1 MTRPEPAG
9 AAVELRQVGRRFAD
23 VTAVDTISMRLR
35 AGAMTALLG
44 PSGCGKSTTLAIIA
58 GLEAPDTGN
67 IHIDNVAMNAVPAEQ
82 RPVGMVFQKPLLF
95 PHLDVAGNIG
105 FGLRMRRLP
114 RREIR
119 ARVEDILQ
127 QVQLS
132 GLAHRRVGQLSGGQE
147 QRVALARALV
157 LRPRVLL
164 LDEPF
169 SQLDAGLR
177 AEMRG
182 LVRQLQADTRIT
194 TLFVTHD
201 QGEAVDVADDIVLM
215 LDGRIA
221 GQGPPLL
228 FYRDPPSLDAARFFG
243 VTNELPGRVD
253 HGTWCLPGGA
263 LRLPCA
269 VPDGPAILTVRPES
283 LYLDGSDPAGET
295 PPATAVGTVLSA
307 RFAGTHLTVR
317 VQLPGDQTVTVHTPL
332 DTAVPVGAEVRLHV
346 ARHAYT
352 VFPTA
357 SVMDSRTAEG
367 FKP

>member
-1 MTRPEPAG
+1 MNGADPAG
-9 AAVELRQVGRRFAD
+9 AVVRLRQVSRRFAD
-23 VTAVDTISMRLR
+23 VTAVDTVDLDLR
-35 AGAMTALLG
+35 PGTMTALLG

-58 GLEAPDTGN
+58 GLQAPDTGDV
-67 IHIDNVAMNAVPAEQ
+67 HIDGAAMTAVPAER
-82 RPVGMVFQKPLLF
+82 RPVGLVFQKPLLF
-95 PHLDVAGNIG
+95 PHLDVAGNVG

-119 ARVEDILQ
+119 ARVVAVLD

-132 GLAHRRVGQLSGGQE
+132 GLGGRRVGELSGGQE

-182 LVRQLQADTRIT
+182 LVRQVQARTGIT

-221 GQGPPLL
+221 GQGPPPL
-228 FYRDPPSLDAARFFG
+228 FFRDPPSLPAARFFG
-243 VTNELPGRVD
+243 VTNELRGRVD
-253 HGTWCLPGGA
+253 QGAWCSPDGA
-263 LRLPCA
+263 LRVPCNLA
-269 VPDGPAILTVRPES
+269 DGPAILAVRPES
-283 LYLDGSDPAGET
+283 LRIVESGPGRTAEPAPG
-295 PPATAVGTVLSA
+295 TAVGTVLSA
-307 RFAGTHLTVR
+307 RFAGTHLTVQ
-317 VQLPGDQTVTVHTPL
+317 VQLSDGPTVAVHTPVG
-332 DTAVPVGAEVRLHV
+332 TPVPVGAEVRLHV
-346 ARHAYT
+346 PSADCT
-352 VFPTA
+352 VFPT
-357 SVMDSRTAEG
+357 G
-367 FKP
+367 QP

>member
-1 MTRPEPAG
+1 MNDNPG
-9 AAVELRQVGRRFAD
+9 AAVDLRRVSRRFAD
-23 VTAVDTISMRLR
+23 VTAVDTVDLSLR
-35 AGAMTALLG
+35 PGAMTALLG

-58 GLEAPDTGN
+58 GLQALDTGEV
-67 IHIDNVAMNAVPAEQ
+67 HIDGAAVTTVPAER
-82 RPVGMVFQKPLLF
+82 RPVAMVFQKPLLF

-119 ARVEDILQ
+119 ARVDDALAQ
-127 QVQLS
+127 MQLS

-157 LRPRVLL
+157 LQPRVLL

-182 LVRQLQADTRIT
+182 LVRDLQSHLRIT

-201 QGEAVDVADDIVLM
+201 QGEAVGVADDIVLM

-221 GQGPPLL
+221 GHGPPPL
-228 FYRDPPSLDAARFFG
+228 FYRDPPSLAAARFFG

-253 HGTWCLPGGA
+253 HGTWCSPDGA

-283 LYLDGSDPAGET
+283 LHLDGSDPAGDT

-307 RFAGTHLTVR
+307 RFAGTHLTMR
-317 VQLPGDQTVTVHTPL
+317 VQLPGDQAVTVHTPV

-346 ARHAYT
+346 APHAYT

-357 SVMDSRTAEG
+357 SVTDSRAAGG
-367 FKP
+367 FTP

>member
-1 MTRPEPAG
+1 MNDSTG
-9 AAVELRQVGRRFAD
+9 AAVDLRKVSRRFGE
-23 VTAVDTISMRLR
+23 VTAVDTVDLSLR
-35 AGAMTALLG
+35 PAAMTALLG

-58 GLEAPDTGN
+58 GLQSPDIGEV
-67 IHIDNVAMNAVPAEQ
+67 HIDGAAMSAVPAER
-82 RPVGMVFQKPLLF
+82 RPVAMVFQKPLLF
-95 PHLDVAGNIG
+95 PHLDVAGNVG

-119 ARVEDILQ
+119 ARVGTVLEQ
-127 QVQLS
+127 MQLS

-157 LRPRVLL
+157 LEPRVLL

-182 LVRQLQADTRIT
+182 LVRQLQADTKIT

-201 QGEAVDVADDIVLM
+201 QSEAVDVADDIVLM

-221 GQGPPLL
+221 GHGPPPL
-228 FYRDPPSLDAARFFG
+228 FYRDPPSLAAARFFG

-253 HGTWCLPGGA
+253 HGTWYSPDGA
-263 LRLPCA
+263 LRIPCA
-269 VPDGPAILTVRPES
+269 LRDGPAVLTVRPEA
-283 LYLDGSDPAGET
+283 LHLTGPHGDTDE
-295 PPATAVGTVLSA
+295 AVARPLTTTGTVTSA

-317 VQLPGDQTVTVHTPL
+317 VQLSGNQTVTVHAPVGTP
-332 DTAVPVGAEVRLHV
+332 VPVGEEVRLSV
-346 ARHAYT
+346 AADACT
-352 VFPTA
+352 VFPTE
-357 SVMDSRTAEG
+357 R
-367 FKP
+367 P